1 MTMAYGM
8 LPDDPGYV
16 RSGAAQRVLQPAAA
30 QPATQDTESGAVR
43 FEVPMDLFPT
53 TKSSSTSSSNQKSNS
68 GINWS
73 NPLAA
78 AMQPLLMTSGQ
89 NIQGVADN
97 MAQTLQGQYSNM
109 MRNAMAP
116 NQFQGVL
123 NQLAQR
129 GMMNST
135 VGADALALAQNQAA
149 QQIADQGYNAM
160 LAQQASQFKVPE
172 VQGNI
177 AKLAEQ
183 SQSSG
188 GSSGASSS
196 LAQNPLA
203 PYELNAQ
210 FPLKHMV

>member
-1 MTMAYGM
+1 MTLAYGGM
-8 LPDDPGYV
+8 LPDDPGFT
-16 RSGAAQRVLQPAAA
+16 RSGTAPRVA
-30 QPATQDTESGAVR
+30 QPATVTQPATQPASGSNYSFFVD
-43 FEVPMDLFPT
+43 PDLMPT
-53 TKSSSTSSSNQKSNS
+53 TKSSSTSASNQQSSS

-97 MAQTLQGQYSNM
+97 MAQTLQGQYGNM

-123 NQLAQR
+123 NQLANR
-129 GMMNST
+129 GVLNST
-135 VGADALALAQNQAA
+135 VGSDALAQAQNAAA
-149 QQIADQGYNAM
+149 QQIANQGYDAM
-160 LAQQASQFKVPE
+160 LAQQAAQFKVPE

-183 SQSSG
+183 SQSTG

-196 LAQNPLA
+196 LSRDPLA
-203 PYELNAQ
+203 PVELNARI
-210 FPLKHMV
+210 LGLI